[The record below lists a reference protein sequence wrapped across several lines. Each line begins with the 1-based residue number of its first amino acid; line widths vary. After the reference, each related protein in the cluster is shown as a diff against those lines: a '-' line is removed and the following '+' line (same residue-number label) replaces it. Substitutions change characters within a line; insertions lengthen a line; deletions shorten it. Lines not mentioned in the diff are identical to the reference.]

1 MNNRLPQ
8 TISTL
13 IWRSVAQ
20 AIILAVLIGF
30 FLSFIYGLLSNYKQ
44 KHQHIDQIATLLTT
58 SASTADSADI
68 VAEQVI
74 PIPKN
79 TISGVKLV

>member
-44 KHQHIDQIATLLTT
+44 KHQHID
-58 SASTADSADI
+58 
-68 VAEQVI
+68 
-74 PIPKN
+74 
-79 TISGVKLV
+79 